1 MKKKNK
7 PLRVSP
13 AVGDNWTKKCPRFIS
28 CNAPLCPLDPEL
40 HKRIWIADEPV
51 CTRKDISLP
60 WLEQQRRYK
69 KLGVRGY
76 FKVGRRGLKRIR

>member
-1 MKKKNK
+1 MTKVKKEE
-7 PLRVSP
+7 
-13 AVGDNWTKKCPRFIS
+13 
-28 CNAPLCPLDPEL
+28 DPEL

-51 CTRKDISLP
+51 CARRDISLP

-76 FKVGRRGLKRIR
+76 FKVGKRGLKRIR